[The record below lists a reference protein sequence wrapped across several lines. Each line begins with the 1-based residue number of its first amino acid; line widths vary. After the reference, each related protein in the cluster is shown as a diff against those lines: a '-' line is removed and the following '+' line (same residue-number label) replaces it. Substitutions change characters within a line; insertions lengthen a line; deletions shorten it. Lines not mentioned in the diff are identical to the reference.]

1 MIKFVLEHYLLNAIK
16 SNFKANLMQNG
27 FYQAVGGMV
36 TQFNRLDVITNN
48 LANANTI
55 GFKRDDVV
63 IGDFERI
70 YQEQRDILP
79 LKNHTKQAAKFLNRT
94 IDRVPQVSYQYV
106 DFSQSAMKYSGNELD
121 FAIKREDLFF
131 LVETKPGEVRLTK
144 NGSFNLDEDGFLV
157 TKEGFKVL
165 DSNQRGIQ
173 IPQNARFTS
182 DKNGNLYSNDQPL
195 ARLYLA
201 QPKEIRNLTKEGD
214 NLYILPN
221 LKELKDVSGNSI
233 DAIAQNYTQISN
245 VNPVTEMV
253 GLIETNRLVE
263 MYQKVMTSHMDE
275 LNNEA
280 ITKLANAKA

>member
-1 MIKFVLEHYLLNAIK
+1 
-16 SNFKANLMQNG
+16 MQNG